1 MMRPAAAMSTLPLLA
16 LLGCASQDDYTVVT
30 VSNRPAVHD
39 VAKLSVTLTNAGSM
53 RTDELALDGK
63 AFPVTFA
70 LTAPDRDGDLTI
82 AIDALDAAGL
92 LVGRGNATTTVAS
105 PTAAVMLDTAD
116 FVVNTE
122 FAGDQF
128 PSSDFESHGFQVA
141 AGSGGTWT
149 AVFRDGCATP
159 CNMFGRRFDAAG
171 RPVETRVAAS
181 ANQFAFTTNLT
192 GSIATP
198 AIATAGSTTMAVWDF
213 DDPNSTTTGIAC
225 RSIDAQGMAIPDQL
239 DLANDTVTDVTSI
252 TPLSTGNFAVTWNA
266 FLTSSVIRTVIARP
280 DCTVFSGSLQTSN
293 VGTASVHRSAIAAS
307 GTPSNLMSA
316 WIADGSVRFR
326 IADAINTTVVAD
338 TLLLAKPAS
347 GIEAAEYVRLAPF
360 GSGFAVA
367 VRWASTMT
375 PGTGRIDLYRTTP
388 TGSIMGP
395 ALMVTDKAG
404 AEFASKQGFG
414 IATRADGVV
423 MVVWHACAEN
433 GDGDDCG
440 VFGRAI
446 NPDGSFVGPAFVV
459 PTTTKGAQ
467 TSPSVAA
474 LGDSFVVVWRDLS
487 ADEPDHAGAAVRARI
502 VYPSA
507 APASGM

>member
-1 MMRPAAAMSTLPLLA
+1 MRTAAAIASLGLLA
-16 LLGCASQDDYTVVT
+16 LIGCASQEDYTIVT

-39 VAKLSVTLTNAGSM
+39 AAKLAITLTNAGSM
-53 RTDELALDGK
+53 RTDELALEGK
-63 AFPVTFA
+63 PFPVTFA
-70 LTAPDRDGDLTI
+70 LTAPGRDGDLTI
-82 AIDALDAAGL
+82 AIEAFDAAGL
-92 LVGRGNATTTVAS
+92 LVGRGSAATTIAS
-105 PTAAVMLDTAD
+105 PTAGVMLDTAD

-141 AGSGGTWT
+141 AASDGTWT
-149 AVFRDGCATP
+149 TAFRDACDTP
-159 CNMFGRRFDAAG
+159 CNMFGRRFDAEG

-181 ANQFAFTTNLT
+181 ANQFAFTTTLT
-192 GSIATP
+192 GFISTP

-213 DDPNSTTTGIAC
+213 DDPTSTATGIAC
-225 RSIDAQGMAIPDQL
+225 RSIDALGMALPDQRT
-239 DLANDTVTDVTSI
+239 LATDAGTDVASI

-266 FLTSSVIRTVIARP
+266 FISTSVIRTVVARP
-280 DCTVFSGSLQTSN
+280 DCTVFSGSQQTIN
-293 VGTASVHRSAIAAS
+293 VGTTSVHRSAIAAS
-307 GTPSNLMSA
+307 GSPSNIMSA

-326 IADAINTTVVAD
+326 IGDAINGTVVAD

-347 GIEAAEYVRLAPF
+347 GVEAAEYVRLAPA
-360 GSGFAVA
+360 GNGFAVA
-367 VRWASTMT
+367 VRWASTTT
-375 PGTGRIDLYRTTP
+375 PGTGRIDLYRTNLMGT
-388 TGSIMGP
+388 IMGP

-404 AEFASKQGFG
+404 ADFDSKQGFG
-414 IATRADGVV
+414 IATRADGMV
-423 MVVWHACAEN
+423 MVVWHGCAEN

-459 PTTTKGAQ
+459 PTTVKAAQ

-487 ADEPDHAGAAVRARI
+487 TDDPDHAGAAVRARI

-507 APASGM
+507 PPASGM

>member
-1 MMRPAAAMSTLPLLA
+1 MRAATAVSTLPLLA
-16 LLGCASQDDYTVVT
+16 LIGCASQEDYTIVT

-39 VAKLSVTLTNAGSM
+39 AARLSVTLTNAGSM

-63 AFPVTFA
+63 PFPVTFA
-70 LTAPDRDGDLTI
+70 LTAPGRDGDLTI
-82 AIDALDAAGL
+82 AIDAFDAAGL
-92 LVGRGNATTTVAS
+92 LVGRGSTATTVAS

-141 AGSGGTWT
+141 AATDGTWT
-149 AVFRDGCATP
+149 ATFRDACDTP
-159 CNMFGRRFDAAG
+159 CNMFGRRFDAEG
-171 RPVETRVAAS
+171 RPVETSIAAS
-181 ANQFAFTTNLT
+181 ANQFAFTTDLT
-192 GSIATP
+192 GFISTP
-198 AIATAGSTTMAVWDF
+198 AIATAGATTMAVWDF
-213 DDPNSTTTGIAC
+213 DDPATTDTGIAC
-225 RSIDAQGMAIPDQL
+225 RAIDAQGMALPAQRI
-239 DLANDTVTDVTSI
+239 LATDPSTDVASI
-252 TPLSTGNFAVTWNA
+252 TPLSNGNFAVTWNA
-266 FLTSSVIRTVIARP
+266 FITTSVIRTVVARP
-280 DCTVFSGSLQTSN
+280 DCTVFSGSLQTIN
-293 VGTASVHRSAIAAS
+293 VGTTSVRRSAIAAS
-307 GTPSNLMSA
+307 GNPSNIMSA

-326 IADAINTTVVAD
+326 IGSASNATVVAD

-367 VRWASTMT
+367 VRWASTMAT
-375 PGTGRIDLYRTTP
+375 GTGRIDVYRTTP
-388 TGSIMGP
+388 TGTIMGP
-395 ALMVTDKAG
+395 ALTVTDRAG

-423 MVVWHACAEN
+423 MVVWHACGDN

-459 PTTTKGAQ
+459 PTTTKAAQ

-474 LGDSFVVVWRDLS
+474 LGDAFVVVWRDLS
-487 ADEPDHAGAAVRARI
+487 GDEPDHAGAAVRARI

-507 APASGM
+507 PPASGT